1 MKISDPKR
9 PERKRVEHA
18 KYALK
23 TKLSLHIA
31 FVALLTVAVVAVLSH
46 ILINHHFGNYIAR
59 QQQRRTEEILT
70 NVSRQYDAATESWNL
85 EYLHAIGMYAL
96 YDGYI
101 VRAYDLRGEMLW
113 DAEVCDMNA
122 CTQMMGDI
130 SRKMRGYP
138 HTEGSFTTKSFLL
151 QREGREIGTVRI
163 SWFAPYFFSEND
175 FLFLDALNTALVG
188 SGVFSLALAV
198 AAGFFLARRLS
209 DPLRKTVDV
218 TKRMSGGD
226 YAVRLSEG
234 SNIRE
239 LDELT
244 LSVNH
249 LARSIGAQ
257 ESLRK
262 QLTADVAHELRT
274 PLTIVGTHI
283 EAMMEGLWKPTRERL
298 SSCYEEIERIGRLV
312 FDMEKLAKVESENLK
327 LDRTQVSLREL
338 AEKTLRNFETE
349 MSARGLRASVEG
361 DCSEVSADR
370 DRISQVLVN
379 LVSNAVK
386 YTQPGGTI
394 RLALSETDETVR
406 LDVEDDGIGISEE
419 DLPFVFERFYRADKS
434 RNRTTG
440 GSGIGLAVVQSIVAT
455 HGGAVTVQ
463 SSPGEGSRFRV
474 ELPKRDAPQERA
486 GCF

>member
-1 MKISDPKR
+1 VPDLKEPDPKTPGR
-9 PERKRVEHA
+9 

-31 FVALLTVAVVAVLSH
+31 FVALLTVALVSVLSN
-46 ILINHHFGNYIAR
+46 IFIRHHFENYVAR
-59 QQQRRTEEILT
+59 QQQQRTGEILT
-70 NVSRQYDAATESWNL
+70 NLSRQYDAATESWNL
-85 EYLHAIGMYAL
+85 ESLHTIGMSAL

-101 VRAYDLRGEMLW
+101 VRVYDLRGEMLW
-113 DAEVCDMNA
+113 DAEICDMNA

-130 SRKMRGYP
+130 AQKMRGRYP
-138 HTEGSFTTKSFLL
+138 RIDGAFTTKSFLL
-151 QREGREIGTVRI
+151 QMGGREIGTVRI
-163 SWFAPYFFSEND
+163 GWFTPYFFSEND
-175 FLFLDALNTALVG
+175 FLFLDALNMALVG
-188 SGVFSLALAV
+188 SGVLSLALAV
-198 AAGFFLARRLS
+198 AVGFFLARRLS

-218 TKRMSGGD
+218 TKRMSDGD
-226 YAVRLSEG
+226 YAVRLEEG

-257 ESLRK
+257 EALRK

-274 PLTIVGTHI
+274 PLTTIGTHI
-283 EAMMEGLWKPTRERL
+283 EAMIEGLWQPTRERL

-312 FDMEKLAKVESENLK
+312 FDMEKLAKVESDKLK
-327 LDRTQVSLREL
+327 LDRTPLSLRDL

-349 MSARGLRASVEG
+349 TNARGLRVSVEG
-361 DCSEVSADR
+361 NCSEIFADR

-386 YTQPGGTI
+386 YTPPGGTI

-406 LDVEDDGIGISEE
+406 LDVEDNGVGISAE

-434 RNRTTG
+434 RSRTTG
-440 GSGIGLAVVQSIVAT
+440 GSGIGLAVVRSIVAT
-455 HGGAVTVQ
+455 HGGAVAVESAPNQ
-463 SSPGEGSRFRV
+463 GSRFRV
-474 ELPKRDAPQERA
+474 ELPRHDARERA
-486 GCF
+486 KMQD